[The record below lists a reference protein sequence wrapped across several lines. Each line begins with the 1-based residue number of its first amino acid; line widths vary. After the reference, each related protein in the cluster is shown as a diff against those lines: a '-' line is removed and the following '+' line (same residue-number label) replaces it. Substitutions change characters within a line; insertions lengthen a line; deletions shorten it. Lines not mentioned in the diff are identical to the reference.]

1 MTSPSDNDRTAPE
14 AADARVPG
22 LPVIFD
28 DVAMGYG
35 HLTVR
40 QHDDGRLEAVGDVP
54 ERCAFSRDLLESG
67 ETPALT
73 WDDGKI
79 TVTLSNG
86 SWTWHAEAQHYTG
99 RIIYGAQH
107 G

>member
-1 MTSPSDNDRTAPE
+1 MTDQDPSAVTAAYEPL
-14 AADARVPG
+14 PG

-28 DVAMGYG
+28 DRAVEYGYF
-35 HLTVR
+35 TVR
-40 QHDDGRLEAVGDVP
+40 QHDDGRLEAVGEAP

-67 ETPALT
+67 EAPAVT
-73 WDDGKI
+73 WDGEKI

-99 RIIYGAQH
+99 LIVYGVQRAS
-107 G
+107 